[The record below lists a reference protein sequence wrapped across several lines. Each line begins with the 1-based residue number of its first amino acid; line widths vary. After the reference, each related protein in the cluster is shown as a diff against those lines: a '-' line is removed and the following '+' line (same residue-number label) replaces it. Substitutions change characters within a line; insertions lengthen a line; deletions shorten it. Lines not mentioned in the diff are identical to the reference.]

1 MIDKFVET
9 YTKKL
14 ATRPECIKIST
25 RNITEEDGSKTYEI
39 CVFAHSDDI
48 GRLIGKEGKMIG
60 SLKTPHFGSKSQ
72 RWAKL
77 QNLYPSSKLTIAYKL
92 AKLGAP

>member
-14 ATRPECIKIST
+14 ATKPECIEIST
-25 RNITEEDGSKTYEI
+25 RNIAEEDGSRTCEI
-39 CVFAHSDDI
+39 CVSAHSDDI

-60 SLKTPHFGSKSQ
+60 SLKTLISG
-72 RWAKL
+72 AKAKDG
-77 QNLYPSSKLTIAYKL
+77 QNYRIFIQA
-92 AKLGAP
+92 AKQ

>member
-60 SLKTPHFGSKSQ
+60 SLKTLISG
-72 RWAKL
+72 AKAKDG
-77 QNLYPSSKLTIAYKL
+77 QNYRIFIQAAS
-92 AKLGAP
+92 